1 MFKSPV
7 AQLLQARLEKALR
20 RRREHPSRADL
31 FMIPVLA
38 LALDAC
44 GGGGSQRPTPPP
56 PPPPP
61 PPAAATITAAD
72 EASVA
77 ENADGAEVTSVAT
90 ENATSVTVDDDRFEV
105 VGGQLK
111 LKAGESF
118 DFEAW
123 DGSPIEVTITASGAG
138 ASAEHT
144 VSVSITDVNESP
156 SLSVMEGER
165 VPGDAGALSSLT
177 VMENMMGSQLPPL
190 VKFEVMDPDEA
201 DEDILMGSMGRDAI
215 TLSDDRFEVIVD
227 SEGGLWL
234 ALKSGASLDYEVDGS
249 SVMVTVTFTDS
260 AGNTA
265 MATVE
270 VMVTD
275 GNDAPVFAQSSYSF
289 DLHENADGSETAV
302 MLGMVS
308 ATDQDSSDTH
318 MFSITGGNESGN
330 FMIDSATGALHY
342 VGTGEDYRAQSM
354 GPAYTLTVR
363 VADSRGAS
371 AEATVEVMVL
381 NVNEA
386 PMFGQSSYSFD
397 LMENADGSE
406 TAVMVGTVSA
416 ADPDEGDPVTY
427 SITGGNED
435 GKFMIDSSTGAIH
448 YVGMGEDRES
458 DMSSYELTVMAS
470 DGSESSEVMVTISVM
485 DVNDSMPMFVFGEDM
500 SSYSFGLQENADGS
514 ETAVMVGMVMATDA
528 DGDSLTYSITGGN
541 EDGKFMIDASTGAL
555 HYVGMGENYESSMRV
570 HELTVMASDGEHE
583 ASALVRVMVGD
594 VNEAPMVSGAVL
606 EPFALVAGREGRMEV
621 DLHSLFTDPDGDV
634 MNFRLSGNAPEWL
647 NFSVR
652 LMGAGADRTVTGVLS
667 GTPPAGRD
675 LSARVS
681 IVAADGDGL
690 EGSAALDV
698 VVDARNSA
706 PTSIYLSVEQ
716 SSGAVIRTSSVTVD
730 ENVAGALLGAIV
742 VTDADDPRHP
752 HGQHKFTFMVGGK
765 SDDRFEVVDGQLRLK
780 DGVSLNHEDASRIAL
795 RITATDMAVGDEA
808 MAGEEASVSTTVT
821 INVRDVD
828 AGDGPVAGKIGN
840 WWVTLDEDLD
850 AEDVREGDW
859 LSFRLRL
866 DGLDKMP
873 AFVDEDGDTLT
884 FSLSDDSP
892 SWLQIDSKGRFTNK
906 ANMLA
911 EAGVYEVTVIATD
924 PAGNSARS
932 TFRIA
937 VAVSDS
943 NDRDNDRPDIR
954 DVIEYDYTEG
964 TGARKVAEFTIRDKD
979 LEIAPHPYGVLEVT
993 MTGDYSDRFKLVMI
1007 GDEDN
1012 DPATVQYEIWTKSAA
1027 ELSVDAMGRKLA
1039 TPIEPIDFEVT
1050 EEVDL
1055 TIKVKDGKGLSDEQG
1070 REEDDREIT
1079 IDIDDAADAKPM
1091 FDHTDISHSS
1101 KSRSAALRTTTLT
1114 VNQSET
1120 SKLVIVIPLEDVWS
1134 DADSDIDDLRFEV
1147 GGRAGLPSWVTVYG
1161 PDEWEDI
1168 EDRRSDV
1175 SSSDRPT
1182 GVRDGDR
1189 VVVLVVD
1196 RTDGEDGD
1204 NTRAGKAL
1212 ARFTLTARDD
1222 DGNAQTE
1229 VVSIDVKDA
1238 NVDFTPA
1245 ASKPVAIIGGDD
1257 PNTAGPAELTF
1268 KVDTSHDPD
1277 IAGGEEP
1284 VVVLYYFG
1292 SGKVSDRANGW
1303 SALTAAEVSSA
1314 IGLGGSYAS
1323 YFTTT
1328 GPRTFQLDLNG
1339 DGTNSFLGKNLV
1351 FFARY
1356 FKLDPATQKVVSS
1369 KFFLTQTGVL
1379 KAGGGD
1385 GAVVVDLDLTTKA
1398 KSATE
1403 DVLNVGVA
1411 ALGTTA
1417 TTATVVLQASETGT
1431 SGWITVARKTVTLSS
1446 GKGDAEFEVTNDE
1459 GEAGNGGGLYYR
1471 AVFTGTDLPR
1481 TESGTIRLGDMTDPY
1496 PGDDDTDVLGPA
1508 SPTEGDILRVKLLDW
1523 REAIAEVQW
1532 QVSDGRGGYVDIA
1545 GETGHTLTLTKA
1557 IVGAHVGQVKVR
1569 AKVTYRGQSDDSS
1582 TGVDESL
1589 FVTWLEYSAEIDL
1602 IASTERNSPP
1612 EVATVPTG
1620 GAHAIYVETQPV
1632 TAGGVQP
1639 AAIHRDMDI
1648 LSNIFHDPD
1657 GDELVYQI
1665 RDVRGEGPDPAL
1677 NLGLASEFWSSSA
1690 TPAGRILAWVDQH
1703 GDFIGFAA
1711 NNPSDVDAAADT
1723 TDAAGNYIVLIVRA
1737 ADPYSDNGIASA
1749 VRGGDP
1755 STYAQVEVNVHVNVA
1770 PTAIKLQSVH
1780 NGTNV
1785 GDKADLPASG
1795 TATALLVPDNTNK
1808 PDDADSNPDMLTFM
1822 DDESQAA
1829 RKVADLDVIDQ
1840 NLKTNRFGTHEIK
1853 LSGKG
1858 ADQFEIRASDDS
1870 DGSTWEL
1877 WLKKGATFD
1886 FEKLKSATDTGDS
1899 ITLSITVTATD
1910 NMTGT
1915 AGRQLSA
1922 KGLFSV
1928 KVKNADTAADSAAP
1942 ATPST
1947 PDPTVPGLKD
1957 DSDDTDDDGPV
1968 VPPDT
1973 GMGPV
1978 GDLRDLAL
1986 ELDLLESFVSL
1997 LDDNIDAA

>member
-201 DEDILMGSMGRDAI
+201 DEDLLMGSMGRDAI

-227 SEGGLWL
+227 SEDSLWL

-265 MATVE
+265 MTTVE

-330 FMIDSATGALHY
+330 FMIDSATGALTY

-363 VADSRGAS
+363 VTDNRGAS
-371 AEATVEVMVL
+371 ADATVEVMVL

-583 ASALVRVMVGD
+583 ASAMVRVMVED
-594 VNEAPMVSGAVL
+594 VNEAPMVRGAGL

-621 DLHSLFTDPDGDV
+621 DLKSLFTDPDGDE
-634 MNFRLSGNAPEWL
+634 MSFMLSGNAPEWL
-647 NFSVR
+647 NFSVT
-652 LMGAGADRTVTGVLS
+652 LTGTGADRTVMGVLS

-716 SSGAVIRTSSVTVD
+716 SSGVVIRTSSVTVD

-850 AEDVREGDW
+850 EEDVREGDW

-924 PAGNSARS
+924 PTGNSARS

-937 VAVSDS
+937 VAISDS

-964 TGARKVAEFTIRDKD
+964 TGSRKVAEFTIRDKD

-993 MTGDYSDRFKLVMI
+993 MTGDYANRFKLVMI

-1027 ELSVDAMGRKLA
+1027 ELSVDATGKKLA

-1055 TIKVKDGKGLSDEQG
+1055 TIKVKDGKGLADEQG

-1175 SSSDRPT
+1175 TSDDRPS

-1238 NVDFTPA
+1238 NVGFTPA
-1245 ASKPVAIIGGDD
+1245 ASKPVISIGGDD
-1257 PNTAGPAELTF
+1257 PNVPGPAELTF
-1268 KVDTSHDPD
+1268 KVDLSHDPD
-1277 IAGGEEP
+1277 LAGGEEP
-1284 VVVLYYFG
+1284 VAVLYYMWAT
-1292 SGKVSDRANGW
+1292 RAPHERFDGW
-1303 SALTAAEVSSA
+1303 RSWNAADINAALTSGGGGSFFSIRIRDGEFPYQLDYDGDGVNEFSSA
-1314 IGLGGSYAS
+1314 PNHLRNI
-1323 YFTTT
+1323 
-1328 GPRTFQLDLNG
+1328 
-1339 DGTNSFLGKNLV
+1339 V
-1351 FFARY
+1351 VFARY
-1356 FKLDPATQKVVSS
+1356 IEVNPVTLKVESS
-1369 KFFLTQTGVL
+1369 RYFATQTGVL
-1379 KAGGGD
+1379 KANGGD
-1385 GAVVVDLDLTTKA
+1385 GPVVVDLDLTTKA
-1398 KSATE
+1398 KSSTE

-1411 ALGTTA
+1411 ASGTTA
-1417 TTATVVLQASETGT
+1417 TSATVVLQASESGTG
-1431 SGWITVARKTVTLSS
+1431 GWITVARKTVTLSS

-1471 AVFTGTDLPR
+1471 AVLTGTDLPR

-1496 PGDDDTDVLGPA
+1496 PGDDDTDVLGPD
-1508 SPTEGDILRVKLLDW
+1508 SPTEGDTLRVKLLDW

-1545 GETGHTLTLTKA
+1545 GETGHTLTLTRA

-1589 FVTWLEYSAEIDL
+1589 FVTWLEYSEEVDL
-1602 IASTERNSPP
+1602 VAGAVRNSPP
-1612 EVATVPTG
+1612 EAASGT
-1620 GAHAIYVETQPV
+1620 HAIYVETPPV
-1632 TAGGVQP
+1632 TAGGIQP
-1639 AAIHRDMDI
+1639 AAIHRDTDI

-1657 GDELVYQI
+1657 GDELYFQI
-1665 RDVRGEGPDPAL
+1665 RDVQGERPDMQ
-1677 NLGLASEFWSSSA
+1677 NLSLGFEVWERWNGSGDNRTENVMV
-1690 TPAGRILAWVDQH
+1690 WVNQH
-1703 GDFIGFAA
+1703 RDSIDFFA
-1711 NNPSDVDAAADT
+1711 NNDPSNIDSAGDT
-1723 TDAAGNYIVLIVRA
+1723 TDAAGNWFNIIVRA
-1737 ADPYSDNGIASA
+1737 ADPYTKHNTA
-1749 VRGGDP
+1749 
-1755 STYAQVEVNVHVNVA
+1755 STYAQATIEVHVNAA

-1785 GDKADLPASG
+1785 GSKADLPASG

-1808 PDDADSNPDMLTFM
+1808 PDDADSNPDMLTFT

-1840 NLKTNRFGTHEIK
+1840 NAKTNRFGTHEIK

-1915 AGRQLSA
+1915 AGRQLST
-1922 KGLFSV
+1922 KGVFSV
-1928 KVKNADTAADSAAP
+1928 KVMNADTAADSAAP
-1942 ATPST
+1942 ATPGT

-1968 VPPDT
+1968 VPPDN

-1986 ELDLLESFVSL
+1986 EVDLLESFVSL
-1997 LDDNIDAA
+1997 LDDNIDIA

>member
-20 RRREHPSRADL
+20 RRRESPSRADL

-201 DEDILMGSMGRDAI
+201 DEDLLMGSMGRDAI

-265 MATVE
+265 MTTVE

-330 FMIDSATGALHY
+330 FMIDSATGALTY

-363 VADSRGAS
+363 VTDNRGAS

-435 GKFMIDSSTGAIH
+435 GKFMIDSATGAIH

-583 ASALVRVMVGD
+583 ASALVRVMVED
-594 VNEAPMVSGAVL
+594 VNEAPMVRGAGL

-621 DLHSLFTDPDGDV
+621 DLKSLFTDPDGDE
-634 MNFRLSGNAPEWL
+634 MSFMLSGNAPEWL
-647 NFSVR
+647 NFSVT
-652 LMGAGADRTVTGVLS
+652 LKGTGADRTVMGVLS

-828 AGDGPVAGKIGN
+828 TGDGPVAGKIGN

-937 VAVSDS
+937 VAISDS

-993 MTGDYSDRFKLVMI
+993 MTGDYANRFKLVMI

-1091 FDHTDISHSS
+1091 FDHTEIRHSS

-1238 NVDFTPA
+1238 NVGFTPA
-1245 ASKPVAIIGGDD
+1245 ASKPVAIIEGDD

-1268 KVDTSHDPD
+1268 KVDLSHDPD

-1284 VVVLYYFG
+1284 VLVLYSIG
-1292 SGKVSDRANGW
+1292 SSAEETLPGGLNGW
-1303 SALTAAEVSSA
+1303 SLFTFTSKTWENKDF
-1314 IGLGGSYAS
+1314 SYIR
-1323 YFTTT
+1323 FGHV
-1328 GPRTFQLDLNG
+1328 GPRPYQLDNDG
-1339 DGTNSFLGKNLV
+1339 DGSNNFLGRNIF

-1356 FKLDPATQKVVSS
+1356 FELDPTTLKVVTSR
-1369 KFFLTQTGVL
+1369 FFGAQTGIL
-1379 KAGGGD
+1379 KANGGD
-1385 GAVVVDLDLTTKA
+1385 GTVVVDLDLTTKA

-1411 ALGTTA
+1411 ASGATA
-1417 TTATVVLQASETGT
+1417 TTATVVLQASESGTG
-1431 SGWITVARKTVTLSS
+1431 GWITVARKSVTLSS

-1471 AVFTGTDLPR
+1471 AVLTGADLPR

-1508 SPTEGDILRVKLLDW
+1508 SPTEGDTLRVKLLDW

-1532 QVSDGRGGYVDIA
+1532 QVSDGKGGYVDIA
-1545 GETGHTLTLTKA
+1545 GETGHTLTLTRA

-1602 IASTERNSPP
+1602 VAGAVRNSPP
-1612 EVATVPTG
+1612 EAAS
-1620 GAHAIYVETQPV
+1620 GAHAIYVETPPV
-1632 TAGGVQP
+1632 TAGGIQP
-1639 AAIHRDMDI
+1639 AAIHKDMDI

-1657 GDELVYQI
+1657 GDELDFAL
-1665 RDVRGEGPDPAL
+1665 RDVSYSRDVYGDYWSYNTSSLATRIGIWVNQRDDSIGAYFNSPPNRNVKDGEGVEI
-1677 NLGLASEFWSSSA
+1677 NF
-1690 TPAGRILAWVDQH
+1690 
-1703 GDFIGFAA
+1703 
-1711 NNPSDVDAAADT
+1711 
-1723 TDAAGNYIVLIVRA
+1723 YVRA
-1737 ADPYSDNGIASA
+1737 YDPYSNRNDS
-1749 VRGGDP
+1749 
-1755 STYAQVEVNVHVNVA
+1755 STFAQTTIEFHINKA

-1858 ADQFEIRASDDS
+1858 SDQFEIRASDDS

-1928 KVKNADTAADSAAP
+1928 KVMNADTAADSAAP
-1942 ATPST
+1942 ATPGT

-1968 VPPDT
+1968 APPDT

-1986 ELDLLESFVSL
+1986 EVDLLESFVSL
-1997 LDDNIDAA
+1997 LDDNIDIA

>member
-20 RRREHPSRADL
+20 RRRENPSRADL

-190 VKFEVMDPDEA
+190 VKFEVMDPDAA
-201 DEDILMGSMGRDAI
+201 DEDLLMGSMGKDAI

-227 SEGGLWL
+227 SEGSLWL

-265 MATVE
+265 MTTVE

-318 MFSITGGNESGN
+318 MFSIAGGNESGN

-342 VGTGEDYRAQSM
+342 VGTGEDYREQSV
-354 GPAYTLTVR
+354 GPAHTLTVR
-363 VADSRGAS
+363 VTDNRGAS
-371 AEATVEVMVL
+371 ADATVEVMVL

-435 GKFMIDSSTGAIH
+435 GNFMIDSATGALH

-470 DGSESSEVMVTISVM
+470 DGSESSEVMVTISVT

-555 HYVGMGENYESSMRV
+555 HYVGMGENYESSVRV

-583 ASALVRVMVGD
+583 ASAMVRVMVED
-594 VNEAPMVSGAVL
+594 VNEAPMVRGAGL

-652 LMGAGADRTVTGVLS
+652 LMGAGADRTVTGILS
-667 GTPPAGRD
+667 GTPPAGSD
-675 LSARVS
+675 LSDRLS
-681 IVAADGDGL
+681 IVAFDGDGL

-716 SSGAVIRTSSVTVD
+716 SSGVVIRTSSVTVD
-730 ENVAGALLGAIV
+730 ENMAGALLGAIV

-765 SDDRFEVVDGQLRLK
+765 SDDRFEVVDGQLKLK

-795 RITATDMAVGDEA
+795 RITATDMAVG
-808 MAGEEASVSTTVT
+808 EEAAGRSVSATVT

-828 AGDGPVAGKIGN
+828 AGDGPVAGEIGN

-866 DGLDKMP
+866 DGSDKMP

-884 FSLSDDSP
+884 FSLSGDSP
-892 SWLQIDSKGRFTNK
+892 SWLQVDSQGRFTNK

-964 TGARKVAEFTIRDKD
+964 TGSRKVAEFTIRDED

-993 MTGDYSDRFKLVMI
+993 MTGDYANRFKLVMI

-1027 ELSVDAMGRKLA
+1027 ELSVDAATGKKLA

-1055 TIKVKDGKGLSDEQG
+1055 TIKVKDGKGLADEQG
-1070 REEDDREIT
+1070 REEDEREIT

-1114 VNQSET
+1114 VKQTET
-1120 SKLVIVIPLEDVWS
+1120 SKLVIVIPLEEVWS

-1175 SSSDRPT
+1175 TSDDRPT

-1196 RTDGEDGD
+1196 RTDSEDGD

-1229 VVSIDVKDA
+1229 VVSIDVT
-1238 NVDFTPA
+1238 NTNEGFTPA
-1245 ASKPVAIIGGDD
+1245 ASKPVISIEGN
-1257 PNTAGPAELTF
+1257 PNVAGPADLTF
-1268 KVDTSHDPD
+1268 DMDLSYDPD
-1277 IAGGEEP
+1277 IAGGEGP
-1284 VVVLYYFG
+1284 IFYAIYYGKTDQPHERFDGWRSWSGAQMSAAFRGYSAFG
-1292 SGKVSDRANGW
+1292 
-1303 SALTAAEVSSA
+1303 LTV
-1314 IGLGGSYAS
+1314 
-1323 YFTTT
+1323 
-1328 GPRTFQLDLNG
+1328 GPRTFNLDWDGN
-1339 DGTNSFLGKNLV
+1339 GTNNLLGKSFLV
-1351 FFARY
+1351 FGRY
-1356 FKLDPATQKVVSS
+1356 WELDPTTLKVVSS
-1369 KFFLTQTGVL
+1369 RFFAAQTGIIS
-1379 KAGGGD
+1379 ANGGD
-1385 GAVVVDLDLTTKA
+1385 GPVVVDLDLTTKA
-1398 KSATE
+1398 KSSTE
-1403 DVLNVGVA
+1403 NVLNAGVA
-1411 ALGTTA
+1411 ASGTTA
-1417 TTATVVLQASETGT
+1417 TTATVVLQASESGTG
-1431 SGWITVARKTVTLSS
+1431 GWITVARKSVTLSS

-1471 AVFTGTDLPR
+1471 AVLTGTGLPR

-1496 PGDDDTDVLGPA
+1496 PGDDDTDVLGPD
-1508 SPTEGDILRVKLLDW
+1508 SPTEGDTLRVKLLDW

-1532 QVSDGRGGYVDIA
+1532 QVSDGKGGYVDIA
-1545 GETGHTLTLTKA
+1545 GETGHTLTLTRA

-1589 FVTWLEYSAEIDL
+1589 FVTWLEYSEEVDL
-1602 IASTERNSPP
+1602 VAGTVRNSAP
-1612 EVATVPTG
+1612 EAAAVPTG
-1620 GAHAIYVETQPV
+1620 GAHAIYVETPPV
-1632 TAGGVQP
+1632 TAGGIQP
-1639 AAIHRDMDI
+1639 AAIHKDMDI

-1657 GDELVYQI
+1657 GDELTWSI
-1665 RDVRGEGPDPAL
+1665 RSVAGPGPGLLDL
-1677 NLGLASEFWSSSA
+1677 NLSKALW
-1690 TPAGRILAWVDQH
+1690 AGGSGGTGMAVWVDWH
-1703 GDFIGFAA
+1703 SDSIGFFA
-1711 NNPSDVDAAADT
+1711 NRPSNVDSAADT
-1723 TDAAGNYIVLIVRA
+1723 TDAAGNWFNITVRA
-1737 ADPYSDNGIASA
+1737 ADPYTKHNNA
-1749 VRGGDP
+1749 
-1755 STYAQVEVNVHVNVA
+1755 STYAQTTVEVHVNAA

-1785 GDKADLPASG
+1785 GSKADLPASG

-1840 NLKTNRFGTHEIK
+1840 NAKTNRFGTHEIK

-1858 ADQFEIRASDDS
+1858 SDQFEIRASDDS

-1986 ELDLLESFVSL
+1986 EVDLLESFVSL